1 MKPIQISRA
10 AADDLLHIAYF
21 LESESGSSSLAD
33 RFLSA
38 AASAIDLIA
47 MYPFAGRARPTLP
60 NFPQL
65 RSLGVDRPFA
75 KYLIFY
81 QPSVSS
87 TLVIR
92 VLHGAQDFGPILHI
106 DPERDA

>member
-1 MKPIQISRA
+1 
-10 AADDLLHIAYF
+10 
-21 LESESGSSSLAD
+21 
-33 RFLSA
+33 
-38 AASAIDLIA
+38 
-47 MYPFAGRARPTLP
+47 MYPSAGRVRPTQQ
-60 NFPQL
+60 NFPRL
-65 RSLGVDRPFA
+65 RSLGVDRPFG